1 MASRYALAGLAAA
14 ATLLAGV
21 PKPASAQCRLCDTP
35 TTELKGDND
44 GPALEIEL
52 QTTLDFD
59 RLVLLGDGLGAAT
72 LLPTGQRSASGAVA
86 TVSARAMVG
95 SVSVRGA
102 PGRAVRIQLPPRIEL
117 HSSSGGRIAI
127 EAIETDLPGLPR
139 LDPAGNLTFRFG
151 GRLDVRGDAEGDY
164 RGDVP
169 ITVEY
174 L

>member
-1 MASRYALAGLAAA
+1 MAYRYALAGLAAA
-14 ATLLAGV
+14 ATVMAGV
-21 PKPASAQCRLCDTP
+21 PAPAPAQCRLCDTP
-35 TTELKGDND
+35 TTEVMDSD
-44 GPALEIEL
+44 EPALAVEV

-59 RLVLLGDGLGAAT
+59 RLVLLGDGQGAAT

-95 SVSVRGA
+95 SVSVHGA
-102 PGRAVRIQLPPRIEL
+102 PGKAVRIDMPRRIEL
-117 HSSSGGRIAI
+117 HSSGGGKIAI
-127 EAIETDLPGLPR
+127 DMIETDLPGMPR
-139 LDPAGNLTFRFG
+139 LDASGNLTFRFG
-151 GRLDVRGDAEGDY
+151 GRLDVSGDAEGDY

>member
-1 MASRYALAGLAAA
+1 MASRHALAGLAAA

-21 PKPASAQCRLCDTP
+21 PGPAPAQCRLCDTP
-35 TTELKGDND
+35 TTELRGDGD
-44 GPALEIEL
+44 GPALQIEL
-52 QTTLDFD
+52 QTSLDFD
-59 RLVLLGDGLGAAT
+59 RLVLLGDGQGAAT
-72 LLPTGQRSASGAVA
+72 LLPTGQRTASGAVA

-127 EAIETDLPGLPR
+127 EAIETDLPSLPR
-139 LDPAGNLTFRFG
+139 LDAAGNLNFRFG